1 MDSDAGTYRGQR
13 GLSMIGFLFVTA
25 VLLIVA
31 LLAFRMIPS
40 YIEYYT
46 VQKALEDALAKNR
59 EPTLANVRR
68 AFEDKIGADYVDSVT
83 AKDVELSKLGNTITA
98 SASWEKKLPLVHNVS
113 LLMEFNASASR

>member
-1 MDSDAGTYRGQR
+1 
-13 GLSMIGFLFVTA
+13 MIGFLFVTA
-25 VLLIVA
+25 VLLVVA

-46 VQKALEDALAKNR
+46 VQKALEDALNKNR
-59 EPTLANVRR
+59 EPTLANVRG

-83 AKDVELSKLGNTITA
+83 AKDVELSKVGNSITA
-98 SASWEKKLPLVHNVS
+98 SANWEKKLPLVHNIS

>member
-1 MDSDAGTYRGQR
+1 MNSDACICRNQR
-13 GLSMIGFLFVTA
+13 GISMIGFLFVTA

-46 VQKALEDALAKNR
+46 VQKALEDALNKNR

-83 AKDVELSKLGNTITA
+83 AKDVELSKVGNSITA
-98 SASWEKKLPLVHNVS
+98 SANWEKKLPLVHNIS

>member
-1 MDSDAGTYRGQR
+1 
-13 GLSMIGFLFVTA
+13 MIGFLFVAA
-25 VLLIVA
+25 VLA
-31 LLAFRMIPS
+31 RRGLLAFRMIPS

-46 VQKALEDALAKNR
+46 SRRRSRTRSTEP

-68 AFEDKIGADYVDSVT
+68 AFERQDRRDYVDSVT
-83 AKDVELSKLGNTITA
+83 AKDVEVSKWATAITA

>member
-1 MDSDAGTYRGQR
+1 
-13 GLSMIGFLFVTA
+13 MIGFLFVTA

-46 VQKALEDALAKNR
+46 VQKALEDAIR
-59 EPTLANVRR
+59 ETNDPTQATIRR
-68 AFEDKIGADYVDSVT
+68 SVERKISSDYVDSVT
-83 AKDVELSKLGNTITA
+83 AKDVEVSKLGNTITA
-98 SASWEKKLPLVHNVS
+98 SANWEKKLPLVHNIS